1 VKRWSN
7 PLEIC
12 AKPYINISWS
22 SVHPLRDGICAKI
35 RYKNTIPNACVRKNP
50 KRPIR
55 KSTFDWIMDLK
66 NCATNTL

>member
-1 VKRWSN
+1 M
-7 PLEIC
+7 
-12 AKPYINISWS
+12 SWS
-22 SVHPLRDGICAKI
+22 RVHPLRDGICSKI

-50 KRPIR
+50 KSPIR